1 MRRKLF
7 TRFFIF
13 AIFLF
18 STLNSYGQ
26 ADCGC
31 TNCPV
36 AITDNGN
43 FDAEIFIQNSGP
55 DILGGD
61 NCLTEVCFTVDHTWI
76 GDLDFTLTAPDGTCY
91 IIMGDAN
98 NNSGGCG
105 SNCDDINICI
115 QVGTGNPAGTGS
127 TEYIDLNAGGGN
139 CVNGNYTIATGVTN
153 TGAGS
158 ACNSSTNN
166 LDAFNNGSGS
176 VSGVWTLTIGDN
188 CASDTGSL
196 LDWSLG
202 FCDESGISCSSD
214 PLCLINFF
222 EANISACITGTGT
235 YEVTGSIDFT
245 DAPTSGSLIVEDCF
259 GTQHV
264 VDTYPFPNNGT
275 VNYTIPGLPAD
286 GSACDLTAYFSADQG
301 CSNGPLNYTAPTCPC
316 SFTNIEA
323 NISACNPTDNTFEVT
338 GLVEFINP
346 PSSGQLIIE
355 DCNGNQETFNAPFV
369 SPINYALTG
378 LNSDGTLNCSITATF
393 TANTACTINVGP
405 YNNPANC
412 VCEAEIG
419 FFSDG
424 VNGDAN
430 SSNPWALCFGDEL
443 DISNTAGFI
452 PSQDF
457 NLAGVTYDPGMWLLV
472 YDCPPS
478 IGVPD
483 DITTDPCLLGIAST
497 ANQAWTILNNSGDG
511 TTLYFV
517 PVTMYSM
524 MDGIYAISLN
534 GGNWCYDLGPTYPVT
549 FLPEVTTSQVQ
560 DCQNGTATVTV
571 NGGAPAVDGS
581 QFTAS
586 NLAPANAAFG
596 NTTANNGGTIT
607 ITGLVDGDA
616 WSFDLID
623 NNGCPIQVTGTFSGV
638 EDPAFSYPTDVYCQ
652 DEVDPTAAVTGTPGG
667 TFTFAPAGLV
677 INATS
682 GLIDLSAST
691 PGTYTVTY
699 TTPDPICFDQATFD
713 ITINPVPLITPLAN
727 QSICDAFT
735 FPAINGTNLSGNQ
748 AYYTAPNAGGV
759 QYLVG
764 ATVNYPDFTNY
775 PVTLYIYD
783 ETGTVPNCFDE
794 ESFQLTINPTP
805 QLNPLVNAEECD
817 EYILPAITGT
827 DLSGNEAFYTSPN
840 GGGTALNSGDVVNT
854 PGTTTYYIY
863 DQTGTTPNCFDET
876 SFDVTINLP
885 PTFTL
890 SPTNPTEC
898 ALADGSIAI
907 EGLDPNTTYE
917 VTYSQGATTVGPAN
931 LLSDAAG
938 VILINNL
945 GAGTYSN
952 FTLTLNGCTTV
963 DPSVINL
970 IEPIAAIVSAG
981 TDQVECE
988 DTPVTLT
995 ADNPDGANISW
1006 DNGVTDGVPFI
1017 QAPGVVTYTLTA
1029 ELDGCTSTDQVTIT
1043 INPFP
1048 IIDAGNPQFIC
1059 QGDQVTLTAN
1069 NPDGATLSWDN
1080 SVVDGVAFTPPGGT
1094 TTYTVTADLL
1104 SCISTDQVDV
1114 TVTPNPVFTPAGTN
1128 PSGCGIN
1135 DGFIVLSGLT
1145 PGAAYTVGY
1154 TNNGNPVGPLNLIAD
1169 ASGQLLIT
1177 GLSIGDYTSFVVAD
1191 ATSLCTGINDTNI
1204 TLIDPNAP
1212 NIDAGTDQEVCEG
1225 IQVTLTA
1232 SNPDGAIISWD
1243 NGVNDGVPFN
1253 QVVGTTTY
1261 TVTANLDNCISTDQ
1275 VTVIVN
1281 PIPNVFAGND
1291 VTVCLGDDVTL
1302 TASGAQSYTWD
1313 NGVTNGVPFIPT
1325 QTQTY
1330 TVIGTSQFGCEGT
1343 DNVLVTIETVDQ
1355 VNFTGDNLEGCVPVT
1370 TNFTN
1375 TAPIAGSTCTW
1386 FISNGTTL
1394 TGCDNVAYTFTN
1406 PGCYDVTL
1414 EVTSANG
1421 CTNSFTQTDY
1431 VCVEP
1436 YPTAYFT
1443 FSPNQPTSI
1452 NTEVE
1457 FTNGSIGANQY
1468 QWFFGDGASSNAVN
1482 PSNTYPEIEASYEI
1496 ILVASSDFGCTDTAT
1511 AVINIVEELIFY
1523 VPNTFTPDQDDFNPS
1538 FQPVFTSGYDPFDFH
1553 LMIFNR
1559 WGEIIFESFDAS
1571 IGWDG
1576 TYGGAANGGELVKD
1590 GTYVWKIEVKVTKN
1604 DERKVFVGHVNVLK

>member
-1 MRRKLF
+1 MKALIILLFLNLSFFSFKLF
-7 TRFFIF
+7 SQSDNCETATFLTLPGGSECYNGTTVGATSDNFLYNNGACNPVPVNEVWFTFVAQGPINNFTITPGTLQDAQIVLYTVGCPTGAGNQLEICNVAAGSNVNNVSWGFSPGQQVWVGVMSNSGSEGTFELCVTSEQAPPSGGNLCSTAIPVCDGTTVIDMNTTTSSGVFPSCFLASVNNDAWFTFDVLQSGTFEWEAIPTGLSADVELDWALFDITNGCPTNQGGWNAAEVDCNYNFDGGSNGANGQTPGGNGEFNEPSNLIAGNTYVIVIDFFSNSSTGTMD
-13 AIFLF
+13 F
-18 STLNSYGQ
+18 SVMGGSAVIAPNVDFSISPTTLT
-26 ADCGC
+26 CGPSV
-31 TNCPV
+31 TVN
-36 AITDNGN
+36 ITDNSIGV
-43 FDAEIFIQNSGP
+43 P
-55 DILGGD
+55 
-61 NCLTEVCFTVDHTWI
+61 TW
-76 GDLDFTLTAPDGTCY
+76 DFGDGT
-91 IIMGDAN
+91 
-98 NNSGGCG
+98 SF
-105 SNCDDINICI
+105 
-115 QVGTGNPAGTGS
+115 TGNNPPSHTYTNPGTYAITASIAGQCSDLQTEFVQLFGPLSATSAS
-127 TEYIDLNAGGGN
+127 TDETCLGD
-139 CVNGNYTIATGVTN
+139 C
-153 TGAGS
+153 
-158 ACNSSTNN
+158 
-166 LDAFNNGSGS
+166 DGSGS
-176 VSGVWTLTIGDN
+176 VSPSGGSGSYTYSWFPSGGNLPDASGLCSDNYTVTI
-188 CASDTGSL
+188 
-196 LDWSLG
+196 
-202 FCDESGISCSSD
+202 SD
-214 PLCLINFF
+214 PTCGTSIT
-222 EANISACITGTGT
+222 EDITISGVVCVNCEITDIPLQLVDC
-235 YEVTGSIDFT
+235 YV
-245 DAPTSGSLIVEDCF
+245 DAGGNAVWDI
-259 GTQHV
+259 Q
-264 VDTYPFPNNGT
+264 GT
-275 VNYTIPGLPAD
+275 VNYTDPPTTGTLTITSCD
-286 GSACDLTAYFSADQG
+286 GQTQ
-301 CSNGPLNYTAPTCPC
+301 
-316 SFTNIEA
+316 
-323 NISACNPTDNTFEVT
+323 TF
-338 GLVEFINP
+338 NP
-346 PSSGQLIIE
+346 P
-355 DCNGNQETFNAPFV
+355 
-369 SPINYALTG
+369 
-378 LNSDGTLNCSITATF
+378 
-393 TANTACTINVGP
+393 
-405 YNNPANC
+405 
-412 VCEAEIG
+412 
-419 FFSDG
+419 
-424 VNGDAN
+424 
-430 SSNPWALCFGDEL
+430 
-443 DISNTAGFI
+443 
-452 PSQDF
+452 
-457 NLAGVTYDPGMWLLV
+457 
-472 YDCPPS
+472 
-478 IGVPD
+478 
-483 DITTDPCLLGIAST
+483 
-497 ANQAWTILNNSGDG
+497 
-511 TTLYFV
+511 
-517 PVTMYSM
+517 
-524 MDGIYAISLN
+524 
-534 GGNWCYDLGPTYPVT
+534 
-549 FLPEVTTSQVQ
+549 
-560 DCQNGTATVTV
+560 
-571 NGGAPAVDGS
+571 
-581 QFTAS
+581 
-586 NLAPANAAFG
+586 FG
-596 NTTANNGGTIT
+596 N
-607 ITGLVDGDA
+607 
-616 WSFDLID
+616 S
-623 NNGCPIQVTGTFSGV
+623 Q
-638 EDPAFSYPTDVYCQ
+638 
-652 DEVDPTAAVTGTPGG
+652 
-667 TFTFAPAGLV
+667 TFTFVGIPQ
-677 INATS
+677 
-682 GLIDLSAST
+682 
-691 PGTYTVTY
+691 GTGN
-699 TTPDPICFDQATFD
+699 CD
-713 ITINPVPLITPLAN
+713 ITAVFTADAACTFSSSININPIPDVTALIN
-727 QSICDAFT
+727 QTICDAFT

-1080 SVVDGVAFTPPGGT
+1080 SVVDGVAFTPSGGT

-1104 SCISTDQVDV
+1104 SCVSTDQVDV

-1128 PSGCGIN
+1128 PSGCGLN

-1204 TLIDPNAP
+1204 TLVDPNAP

-1343 DNVLVTIETVDQ
+1343 DNVLVTIETVNQ
-1355 VNFTGDNLEGCVPVT
+1355 VNFTGDNLEGCAPVT

-1452 NTEVE
+1452 NTEVQ

-1468 QWFFGDGASSNAVN
+1468 QWFFGDGASSNVVN
-1482 PSNTYPEIEASYEI
+1482 PSNTYPEIEASYEV

-1559 WGEIIFESFDAS
+1559 WGELIFESYDAS

-1590 GTYVWKIEVKVTKN
+1590 GTYVWKIEVKTKAN
-1604 DERKVFVGHVNVLK
+1604 DELKIFIGHVNVLK

>member
-1 MRRKLF
+1 MLRFKLLLIAF
-7 TRFFIF
+7 SIFIF
-13 AIFLF
+13 QNIGHTQCNTNISICTPGVAGPFTFQPGSANPGGCL
-18 STLNSYGQ
+18 SYINGQ
-26 ADCGC
+26 AAPNYAYIILYITQGGTLDLLIDGNNTGPGAGC
-31 TNCPV
+31 LDVQLFDITGVADPCSSLNAATAIGCNYVNPCDGCAEFGFTIGGCAAQVAGPSVNTGDVIMILVEDYSDAQNNFTLELGNSATSAQTGPPDATITPV
-36 AITDNGN
+36 GPFCDDDPAIQLNAIDNGGVW
-43 FDAEIFIQNSGP
+43 SGP
-55 DILGGD
+55 GVSPTGTF
-61 NCLTEVCFTVDHTWI
+61 NPA
-76 GDLDFTLTAPDGTCY
+76 TAG
-91 IIMGDAN
+91 
-98 NNSGGCG
+98 
-105 SNCDDINICI
+105 
-115 QVGTGNPAGTGS
+115 VGTHT
-127 TEYIDLNAGGGN
+127 I
-139 CVNGNYTIATGVTN
+139 NYSIGQAP
-153 TGAGS
+153 
-158 ACNSSTNN
+158 CNDASSTTITVNN
-166 LDAFNNGSGS
+166 CTTCFM
-176 VSGVWTLTIGDN
+176 
-188 CASDTGSL
+188 
-196 LDWSLG
+196 
-202 FCDESGISCSSD
+202 
-214 PLCLINFF
+214 NFF
-222 EANISACITGTGT
+222 EANISAC
-235 YEVTGSIDFT
+235 D
-245 DAPTSGSLIVEDCF
+245 
-259 GTQHV
+259 
-264 VDTYPFPNNGT
+264 PN
-275 VNYTIPGLPAD
+275 
-286 GSACDLTAYFSADQG
+286 
-301 CSNGPLNYTAPTCPC
+301 
-316 SFTNIEA
+316 
-323 NISACNPTDNTFEVT
+323 DNTFSISGT
-338 GLVEFINP
+338 IEFSAP
-346 PSSGQLIIE
+346 PTTGQLIVQ
-355 DCNGNQETFNAPFV
+355 DCNGNQQAFNPPFV
-369 SPINYALTG
+369 SPTNYNITG
-378 LNSDGTLNCSITATF
+378 IDSDGFTNCDITAFF
-393 TANTACTINVGP
+393 TADPACSLNIGP
-405 YNNPANC
+405 FDYPSGC

-586 NLAPANAAFG
+586 NLAPANATFG

-652 DEVDPTAAVTGTPGG
+652 DEVDPTAAITGTPGG
-667 TFTFAPAGLV
+667 NFTFAPAGLV

-682 GLIDLSAST
+682 GLIDLSTST

-727 QSICDAFT
+727 QTICDAFT

-759 QYLVG
+759 QYLAG
-764 ATVNYPDFTNY
+764 TTVNYADFANY
-775 PVTLYIYD
+775 PLTLYIYD

-840 GGGTALNSGDVVNT
+840 GGGAALNSGDVVNT

-876 SFDVTINLP
+876 SFDVTIYLP

-898 ALADGSIAI
+898 ALEDGSIAI

-981 TDQVECE
+981 TDQIECE

-1048 IIDAGNPQFIC
+1048 VVDAGANQVSC
-1059 QGDQVTLTAN
+1059 DGEQVTLTAD
-1069 NPDGATLSWDN
+1069 NPNGAAISWDN
-1080 SVVDGVAFTPPGGT
+1080 GVVDGVAFTPPSGT
-1094 TTYTVTADLL
+1094 TTYTVTAELL
-1104 SCISTDQVDV
+1104 SCISTDQVDI
-1114 TVTPNPVFTPAGTN
+1114 TVTPNPVFTPNGTN

-1135 DGFIVLSGLT
+1135 DGFIVLSGLN
-1145 PGAAYTVGY
+1145 PGVAYTVGY
-1154 TNNGNPVGPLNLIAD
+1154 TNNGNPVGPINLIAD
-1169 ASGQLLIT
+1169 GSGQLLLT
-1177 GLSIGDYTSFVVAD
+1177 GLSIGDYTSFVVTD

-1204 TLIDPNAP
+1204 SLINPNAP
-1212 NIDAGTDQEVCEG
+1212 TVDAGPDQEVCEG

-1243 NGVNDGVPFN
+1243 NGINDGVPFN
-1253 QVVGTTTY
+1253 QVVGATTY
-1261 TVTANLDNCISTDQ
+1261 TVTADLDNCISTDQ

-1291 VTVCLGDDVTL
+1291 VTVCLGGDVTL

-1313 NGVTNGVPFIPT
+1313 NGVINGVPFIPT

-1343 DNVLVTIETVDQ
+1343 DNVLVTVENVDQ
-1355 VNFTGDNLEGCVPVT
+1355 VNFTGDNLEGCAPVT
-1370 TNFTN
+1370 TSFTN
-1375 TAPIAGSTCTW
+1375 TGATDPGSECVW
-1386 FISNGTTL
+1386 YLSDGTVL

-1452 NTEVE
+1452 NTEVQ

-1468 QWFFGDGASSNAVN
+1468 QWFFGDGAASNAIN
-1482 PSNTYPEIEASYEI
+1482 PSNTYPEIEASYEV
-1496 ILVASSDFGCTDTAT
+1496 ILIASSDFGCTDTAT

-1571 IGWDG
+1571 LGWDG
-1576 TYGGAANGGELVKD
+1576 TYGGAANGAELVKD